1 MAWAAVAWPVATAV
15 AAWAGATVAVVVED
29 TGVMKMINTQE
40 KSKSSASVQ
49 PRAVSFAA
57 SLLVMAGFTASA
69 AQAQTSY
76 ATPTQATDALIQ
88 SIATTD
94 SEMLRKVVGEQ
105 AYRLMG
111 LDEASAEDRL
121 LFLEK
126 AAQKREVKVNG
137 TRAELQ
143 VGNQPWT
150 LPLPLKQSGNGQ
162 WAFDAAGGREAI
174 LNQRI
179 GSNERSA
186 IKASLAYI
194 DAQRDYASA
203 DRNGDG
209 VTEYAQKLLSS
220 PGKRD
225 GLIWDP
231 VLGTDSPLGT
241 AFVPKKPGTGYHG
254 YNYRILTAQG
264 PNAAGGAH
272 SYKDGARL
280 SKGFALIAWP
290 VQYGQSGVMS
300 FMVNQHGKVFERD
313 LGPQTATRVTGINR
327 FDPAPGWSQVQP

>member
-1 MAWAAVAWPVATAV
+1 VAVWAAAQAVAAVAM
-15 AAWAGATVAVVVED
+15 VVD
-29 TGVMKMINTQE
+29 GTGVMKMINTQ
-40 KSKSSASVQ
+40 KHLTRSASVSS
-49 PRAVSFAA
+49 PSSAMAA
-57 SLLVMAGFTASA
+57 GLFVLAGFTASA
-69 AQAQTSY
+69 AQAQTAY
-76 ATPTQATDALIQ
+76 ATPTQAADALIQ

-94 SEMLRKVVGEQ
+94 PAMLRMVVGEQ

-126 AAQKREVKVNG
+126 AAQKREIKVNG

-143 VGNQPWT
+143 VGNQAWT
-150 LPLPLKQSGNGQ
+150 LPLPLKQSANGQ
-162 WAFDAAGGREAI
+162 WAFDASGGREAI

-186 IKASLAYI
+186 IKASLAYV
-194 DAQRDYASA
+194 DAQREYASA

-231 VLGTDSPLGT
+231 ALGADSPLGMGF
-241 AFVPKKPGTGYHG
+241 APKKPGTGYHG

-264 PNAAGGAH
+264 PNAAGGTQN
-272 SYKDGARL
+272 YKDGARM
-280 SKGFALIAWP
+280 SKGFGLIAWP

-313 LGPQTATRVTGINR
+313 LGPQTASRVTGINR